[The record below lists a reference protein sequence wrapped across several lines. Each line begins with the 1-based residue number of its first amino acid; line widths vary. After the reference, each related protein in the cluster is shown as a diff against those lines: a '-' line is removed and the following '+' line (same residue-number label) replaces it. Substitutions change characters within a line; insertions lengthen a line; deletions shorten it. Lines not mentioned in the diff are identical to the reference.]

1 MIPIQLS
8 IEGLYSYQKR
18 QVIDFENLTSG
29 GLFGIFGATG
39 SGKSSILEAISYP
52 LYGETERMNARQGRN
67 YNMMNLK
74 SDRAYIEFDYR
85 NHENKIY
92 RACNE
97 LRRNSRRYAEVRPPI
112 ETLYKTEHDHWVN
125 L

>member
-39 SGKSSILEAISYP
+39 SGKSSILEAISYA
-52 LYGETERMNARQGRN
+52 LYGETERMNAREGRN
-67 YNMMNLK
+67 YNRMILN
-74 SDRAYIEFDYR
+74 SDRAYIEFDFR
-85 NHENKIY
+85 NHEIKIY
-92 RACNE
+92 GVCRG
-97 LRRNSRRYAEVRPPI
+97 LREI
-112 ETLYKTEHDHWVN
+112 
-125 L
+125 

>member
-39 SGKSSILEAISYP
+39 SGKSSILEAISYA
-52 LYGETERMNARQGRN
+52 LYGETERMNAREGRN

-74 SDRAYIEFDYR
+74 SDRAYIEFDFR

-92 RACNE
+92 RACRE
-97 LRRNSRRYAEVRPPI
+97 LRRNSRRFEEVRPPVRS
-112 ETLYKTEHDHWVN
+112 EEHTSELQSRGH
-125 L
+125 